1 MSDLAFFDKSFDRTL
16 SVFSDTQHSCVCIIF
31 NRCDLMNIFVSYTT
45 RNNEVTINSLINF
58 SNKINSL
65 GKIFIDLI
73 DNNSDDKQNRVVKE
87 LEKAELLIL
96 IKSKSVLSSEWVKF
110 EIESANEKN
119 IPIIEFNINDIDNL
133 TEQEIANRITVEMNT
148 KTPNA

>member
-1 MSDLAFFDKSFDRTL
+1 
-16 SVFSDTQHSCVCIIF
+16 
-31 NRCDLMNIFVSYTT
+31 MNIFVSYTR

-73 DNNSDDKQNRVVKE
+73 DNNSDDKQNRIVEE
-87 LEKAELLIL
+87 LKKAELLIL
-96 IKSKSVLSSEWVKF
+96 IKSKSIFNSEWVKF

-133 TEQEIANRITVEMNT
+133 TEKEIENKIMIEM
-148 KTPNA
+148 KPKNASG